1 MLIFKDKLYHIPNGE
16 SINFFYPGSTYKKIN
31 NKKLSKKYN
40 IKILRLDYKIL
51 IPEKLSRTAYYIRN
65 HCHSSI
71 YLNTSIS

>member
-31 NKKLSKKYN
+31 NKKLSKQYN

-51 IPEKLSRTAYYIRN
+51 IP
-65 HCHSSI
+65 
-71 YLNTSIS
+71 